1 MSSSQRLT
9 RKEIKHDI
17 QQDEFVATVGRGV
30 DYAAHHTKTILLAV
44 GAVAVA
50 GALAFGARAW
60 LQARAADANAALA
73 EAVRVAEAPIDAAA
87 PKPNDPRT
95 PSFASEG
102 ERRQRAKALLEQ
114 VKQEHPRTE
123 AAAVADLYLAGIAL
137 EEGDAGTARQLWQ
150 AYVAQHDEGMLA
162 AAARMSLLRL
172 DREQGRAE
180 QVAEELRGMLDD
192 AARPLPEDVVLFELA
207 QTLAQLGKAE
217 EAKPLYQRLV
227 DEFPRSPYRSAA
239 EREIGPSGDPR
250 IAGL

>member
-60 LQARAADANAALA
+60 LQGRAADANATLA
-73 EAVRVAEAPIDAAA
+73 EAVRVAEALIDAAA
-87 PKPNDPRT
+87 PKPDDLRN
-95 PSFASEG
+95 PSFASEV

-114 VKQEHPRTE
+114 VKQKHSGTE

-137 EEGDAGTARQLWQ
+137 EEGDAETARRLWQ
-150 AYVAQHDEGMLA
+150 AYVAEHDEGMLA
-162 AAARMSLLRL
+162 AAVRTSLLRL

-192 AARPLPEDVVLFELA
+192 AERPLPEDVVLFELA
-207 QTLAQLGKAE
+207 QTLDQLGKAE

-227 DEFPRSPYRSAA
+227 DEFPRSPYRGAA
-239 EREIGPSGDPR
+239 EREIGPDRDPL